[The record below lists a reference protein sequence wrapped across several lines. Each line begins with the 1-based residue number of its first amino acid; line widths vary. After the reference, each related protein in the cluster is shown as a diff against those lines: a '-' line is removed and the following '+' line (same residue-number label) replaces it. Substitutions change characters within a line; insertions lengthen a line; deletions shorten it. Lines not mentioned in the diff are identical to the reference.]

1 MSSFVYV
8 GTYTAGI
15 GVFRMDAATGALAPL
30 QLVAD
35 VECPSWLALDPG
47 LAFLYATN
55 EVTTWKGHPAT
66 GAVTVYAVDA
76 ATGRL
81 TALGD
86 RPSAGSLPA
95 HAAVSPDGRHV
106 LVANYLGG
114 TFAVLPVRVDGRL
127 GPATDV
133 VVVTGRGPDRERQ
146 EGPHP
151 HQVVFDP
158 AGAFVHGPDLGTD
171 RIWTWRLE
179 AASGVLVPNEPADAP
194 VAAGSGP
201 RHLAFHPDGR
211 FAYVVG
217 ELASTVTAFAY
228 DGARGTFTWL
238 QTVSTL
244 PADHGGPNHCA
255 EIAVHPGGAFVYAS
269 NRGHDSIAG
278 FALDQTTGRLEPTG
292 WTPAGGQVPRA
303 FGIDPSGSLLLVA
316 NQGSGTIV
324 PFEVDPETG
333 RLTPTGHETGIA
345 TPACVQF
352 GPAEPA

>member
-1 MSSFVYV
+1 MCCFVYV

-15 GVFRMDAATGALAPL
+15 GAFAMDAANGGLAPL
-30 QLVAD
+30 QVVAD
-35 VECPSWLALDPG
+35 IESPSWLALDPE
-47 LAFLYATN
+47 LAVLYATS
-55 EVTTWKGHPAT
+55 EVTRWKGHPAT
-66 GAVTVYAVDA
+66 GGVTACAVDA

-95 HAAVSPDGRHV
+95 HATVSPDGRHV

-114 TFAVLPVRVDGRL
+114 TFAVLPVRAGGRP

-133 VVVTGRGPDRERQ
+133 VVVTGRGPNRERQ

-158 AGAFVHGPDLGTD
+158 AGAFVHGVDLGSD

-179 AASGVLVPNEPADAP
+179 AASGVLVPNEPAEAP

-201 RHLAFHPDGR
+201 RHLAFHPDLP
-211 FAYVVG
+211 FAYVAG
-217 ELASTVTAFAY
+217 ELASAITAFAY

-238 QTVSTL
+238 QTISTL
-244 PADHGGPNHCA
+244 PAGFAGPNTCA
-255 EIAVHPGGAFVYAS
+255 EIAVHPGGAFLYAS

-278 FALDQTTGRLEPTG
+278 FALDQATGRLEPAG
-292 WTPAGGQVPRA
+292 WTPAGGRVPRA

-316 NQGSGTIV
+316 NQGSDTIV
-324 PFEVDPETG
+324 PFQVDPATG
-333 RLTPTGHETGIA
+333 RLTPTGHVTGIA
-345 TPACVQF
+345 TPACIQF